1 MELEMT
7 TQPEPPGYFP
17 DKQLILQK
25 TTYGQHSFKSL
36 KTMCRKN
43 YVEKGCRQ
51 FYAKKV
57 MRYTFCIYRLQ
68 QHLISLYVAL
78 VI

>member
-25 TTYGQHSFKSL
+25 ATYGQHSFKSL

-51 FYAKKV
+51 FYAKK
-57 MRYTFCIYRLQ
+57 
-68 QHLISLYVAL
+68 S
-78 VI
+78 